1 MKSIFTTLLFA
12 CCFLLFSSFS
22 GDEQHCLEIKGTVL
36 DTKGKKL
43 DKVKVVMM
51 EDGKEIS
58 SLETKCPF
66 KLEVARDHYY
76 TMIISKEGYLPAVI
90 IVDSKVPK
98 SHPDCNFH
106 FEFHYDMIPENHNY
120 NKEYVDFPAA
130 IIEYVKSDDEF
141 IISNKYNTHIK
152 KLIGAPVQ

>member
-12 CCFLLFSSFS
+12 CCFVLFTSFS
-22 GDEQHCLEIKGTVL
+22 GDEEHCLEIKGSVL

-43 DKVKVVMM
+43 DKVKVVLM

-58 SLETKCPF
+58 SVETKCPF
-66 KLEVARDHYY
+66 KLEIPRDKYY
-76 TMIISKEGYLPAVI
+76 SLIISKEGYLPAVI
-90 IVDSKVPK
+90 IIDSKVPK

-106 FEFHYDMIPENHNY
+106 FEFQYDMISENNTY

-130 IIEYVKSDDEF
+130 IVEYVKSDDEF